1 MKRMRLPAL
10 VGLLTLAASLL
21 AACGDDNDSDNGATA
36 AQPTPAAA
44 EQAVRLS
51 IGANGD
57 LGSVLVGPNG
67 HTLYVFAQD
76 EAELSNCTGGCI
88 ENWPPL
94 LVAQGMGPTADE
106 TVEGEL
112 GVFEGDDGGRQVI
125 YNGAPLYF
133 FAGDSAPNQTNGHG
147 IGGVWFVAAL
157 GGAADAAG
165 GGLYD
170 Y

>member
-1 MKRMRLPAL
+1 M
-10 VGLLTLAASLL
+10 L

-36 AQPTPAAA
+36 AQPTAAA
-44 EQAVRLS
+44 TEQAVALS
-51 IGANGD
+51 IGTNGD
-57 LGSVLVGPNG
+57 LGSFLVGPNG

-76 EAELSNCTGGCI
+76 DAELSNCTGDCI

-94 LVAQGMGPTADE
+94 FVAQGVVPMANEG
-106 TVEGEL
+106 VEGEL
-112 GVFEGDDGGRQVI
+112 GVLERDDGGRQVM

-147 IGGVWFVAAL
+147 VGGVWFVAAL
-157 GGAADAAG
+157 GGAAEAAG
-165 GGLYD
+165 GSLFD